1 MDQRRH
7 EVLALSHLPH
17 DVPLL
22 AEQDLRGLRLVDLPL
37 DVAADVLHAL
47 NELPRALLEFLRVVP
62 ASIDN
67 LLDEKEVGV
76 EEVDGW
82 SRHVLEDVVV
92 DGQQVPGVVGCFFY
106 LGEVVEEIEDE
117 VLVHIAAGRTL
128 DDRHAHLEGKIDD
141 VWVNVD
147 RVEE

>member
-82 SRHVLEDVVV
+82 SLHVLEDVVV
-92 DGQQVPGVVGCFFY
+92 DGQ
-106 LGEVVEEIEDE
+106 
-117 VLVHIAAGRTL
+117 
-128 DDRHAHLEGKIDD
+128 
-141 VWVNVD
+141 
-147 RVEE
+147 